1 MTISRAT
8 RWLFPGLSA
17 TALAALLVLSSL
29 SEEKKEDADER
40 TLDGHIDLSPRG
52 SQPWQPPYGTAGAVQ
67 NKATDASGAAAMTF
81 TAAAGHAC
89 GMDFKAAD
97 HVKAHPE
104 FMWQKDLQRD
114 MRAYTWTSFTV
125 AK

>member
-1 MTISRAT
+1 MLGSRARSSGSMPCRT
-8 RWLFPGLSA
+8 VTSA
-17 TALAALLVLSSL
+17 RA
-29 SEEKKEDADER
+29 
-40 TLDGHIDLSPRG
+40 
-52 SQPWQPPYGTAGAVQ
+52 QPWQPPYGTAGAVQ